1 MENYI
6 PQIQL
11 IKSIEVFNK
20 MILKP
25 NGNTQPTFGQEPDV
39 FINYY
44 NNLASSYKKF
54 VNKESM
60 NNLLN
65 DDNW

>member
-1 MENYI
+1 
-6 PQIQL
+6 
-11 IKSIEVFNK
+11 